1 MIHPWSLHRA
11 SVLTYERER
20 WSHWLTSAR
29 AAALSFGTLVVIGTV
44 GLLVGPGFY
53 TGDRL
58 GLVDALFTATSAVCV
73 TGLIVVDT
81 ATAFTPLGQAWIAA
95 LIQAGGLGILTFTTA
110 FALALGGKSRLALEE
125 AAGGEVPQP
134 VLAGRRSL
142 FKAILLVTLTIE
154 AVGALALWLS
164 WRGPMG
170 NLGAVGPALFH
181 AISAFCN
188 AGFSTF
194 SDSLESY
201 RESPAILG
209 TIMILIVMGGIGF
222 VVLEDLRTRIGSKR
236 RRPLTLHTKLALTV
250 TGVLILLGW
259 GLFTAFEWSGQLREM
274 AVPHRLLNGLFMAV
288 TPRTAGFNTVNY
300 FSVDNPS
307 MFLTMIFMVVGGSP
321 GSTAGGL
328 KTVSLGVLL
337 LVLLA
342 RLRGDA
348 RVSAF
353 GRTLPRE
360 TIQRSVG
367 LFVGGLMLL
376 ALAVFLLLVLD
387 ASGSSL
393 AAREHF
399 ITLLF
404 EAASA
409 FGTVG
414 LSMGATPDLTVLGKV
429 LIIALMYV
437 GRLGPLIL
445 VASMTPREASVRR
458 AFRYGEEDVM
468 IG

>member
-1 MIHPWSLHRA
+1 MIHPWSLHGRTIL
-11 SVLTYERER
+11 VPPKEGWT
-20 WSHWLTSAR
+20 HHLTSAR
-29 AAALSFGTLVVIGTV
+29 VVALSFAALVAVGTL

-58 GLVDALFTATSAVCV
+58 GFVDALFTATSAVCV

-81 ATAFTPLGQAWIAA
+81 AKAFTPLGQAWIAA

-110 FALALGGKSRLALEE
+110 FALAMGKKSRLAVEE

-134 VLAGRRSL
+134 ILAGRRSL
-142 FKAILLVTLTIE
+142 FKSVLLVTVGIE
-154 AVGALALWLS
+154 GVGAVILWLA
-164 WRGPMG
+164 WRNTLG
-170 NLGAVGPALFH
+170 NLGGAGAAVFH

-194 SDSLESY
+194 SDSLEGY
-201 RESPAILG
+201 RASPAVLG
-209 TIMILIVMGGIGF
+209 TVMTLVVMGGIGF
-222 VVLEDLRTRIGSKR
+222 VVLEDLRMAMRAKE
-236 RRPLTLHTKLALTV
+236 RRPLALHTKLALTV

-259 GLFTAFEWSGQLREM
+259 GMFTAFEWSGQLRDLGV
-274 AVPHRLLNGLFMAV
+274 ADRLVNGLFMSV
-288 TPRTAGFNTVNY
+288 TPRTAGFNTVDY
-300 FSVDNPS
+300 SSVDNPS

-328 KTVSLGVLL
+328 KTVSLGVLV
-337 LVLLA
+337 LVLVA

-348 RVSAF
+348 GVSVF

-376 ALAVFLLLVLD
+376 AVAVFVLLISE
-387 ASGSSL
+387 AAGSSL

-414 LSMGATPDLTVLGKV
+414 LSMGATSSLTALGK
-429 LIIALMYV
+429 LIVIALMYI

-445 VASMTPREASVRR
+445 VTTMTPRETSVRR
-458 AFRYGEEDVM
+458 FYRYGREDVM